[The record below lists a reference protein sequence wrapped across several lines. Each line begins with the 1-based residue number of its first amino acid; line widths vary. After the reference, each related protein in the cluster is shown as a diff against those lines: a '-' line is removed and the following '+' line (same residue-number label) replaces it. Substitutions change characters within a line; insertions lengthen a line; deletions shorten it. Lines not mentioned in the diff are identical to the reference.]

1 MRGILIVPDRNL
13 VVFLAALMAFKAAPG
28 NVDDAFFSV
37 VFLGFRWVV
46 AGVAVDCWFGSIVAG
61 IAVSAGVAVLHWE
74 RMSVDVHVIPVAT
87 CFMAVRTLSVPMF
100 SWWCVAR
107 LAVFQAIMAEVGAFP
122 AVRCVAARALTAE
135 MVGRP
140 IAGVARLAVC
150 LAAVIETRPLPAI
163 GGVAV

>member
-1 MRGILIVPDRNL
+1 
-13 VVFLAALMAFKAAPG
+13 MAFKAAPG
-28 NVDDAFFSV
+28 NVNDAFFSV

-46 AGVAVDCWFGSIVAG
+46 AGVAVDCWFRSIVAG
-61 IAVSAGVAVLHWE
+61 ITVSASVAVIHRE

-122 AVRCVAARALTAE
+122 AIRGVAARTLTAE

-140 IAGVARLAVC
+140 ITGVARLAVR
-150 LAAVIETRPLPAI
+150 LTAVVETRPFPTV